1 MALPFLLYAA
11 VHILDDPTFSHLRTD
26 LMDDPLAGKLM
37 EMFAIAPNKFNNNS
51 MEQCHITIEKN

>member
-1 MALPFLLYAA
+1 MTPPLLLYAA

-26 LMDDPLAGKLM
+26 LMDDSLAGTLM

-51 MEQCHITIEKN
+51 MEQYHITIEKN